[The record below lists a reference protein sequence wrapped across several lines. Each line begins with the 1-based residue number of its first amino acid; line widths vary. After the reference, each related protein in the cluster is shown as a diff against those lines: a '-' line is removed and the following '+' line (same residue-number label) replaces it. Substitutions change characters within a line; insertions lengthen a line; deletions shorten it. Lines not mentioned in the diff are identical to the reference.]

1 MPCCSEITK
10 DVKSSKNILDYMFKT
25 IFIIVSSPLIAV
37 SLPFKRAI
45 YPIDVF
51 YSSLAFFNKKFIRDI
66 HNGIINFNPAKLNCR
81 VAYRLHMISPR
92 LAGFTYKNF
101 GYIFIIVIIGILLG
115 GVCLWLSIH

>member
-25 IFIIVSSPLIAV
+25 IFIIVSSPLIVV
-37 SLPFKRAI
+37 SLLFKRAI

-81 VAYRLHMISPR
+81 AAYRLHMISPR

-101 GYIFIIVIIGILLG
+101 GYIFIIVIVGILLG
-115 GVCLWLSIH
+115 GVFLWLSIH